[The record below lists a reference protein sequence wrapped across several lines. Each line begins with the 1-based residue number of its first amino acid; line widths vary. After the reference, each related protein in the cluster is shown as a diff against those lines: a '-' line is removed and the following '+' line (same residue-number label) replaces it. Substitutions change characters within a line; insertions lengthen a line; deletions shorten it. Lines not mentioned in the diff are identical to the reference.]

1 MLLNPAEAAAIL
13 KVHKRTLLEWIADGK
28 VKATKLSR
36 KTIRISLD
44 DLPLSPDEKALVLG
58 KQPAATTAPA
68 AQDILA

>member
-13 KVHKRTLLEWIADGK
+13 KIHKRTLLEWIADGK

-44 DLPLSPDEKALVLG
+44 DLPLSPDEKALVMG
-58 KQPAATTAPA
+58 APKAVTASP
-68 AQDILA
+68 DLLA